1 LAIEVV
7 LPRLGWD
14 MEEGSLVEWFK
25 HDGDT
30 VNVGDAICSIEGDKA
45 VNEVESMDAGILR
58 IPPDSPTA
66 GTKVPVGTVL
76 AYLVKPDEVAPF
88 EKGTPPVRAASPEVA
103 RLGTAGGVATE
114 TVASAAN
121 DSTTARPGGP
131 RAEPAISPRARRIA
145 AEVGVEWAALAGT
158 GKTGRIVER
167 DIRQAASAQAEAA
180 ASAARIS
187 PVARRAAE
195 AAGVDVDALARAR
208 PGQRITREDVEAA
221 AREVARAAPTPVAP
235 APATVRTTA
244 AVQSADATR
253 TPMSGIRRLIAS
265 RLSESA
271 HTTAPV
277 TLTTEADATDL
288 VRFREQLKLDL
299 QGSNQT
305 LPAYNDLLARLLA
318 VALRD
323 HPALNASLD
332 GNEIVQHA
340 AVHLGFAVDT
350 DRGLLVPVVRDV
362 QRKSV
367 ADVARESAHLVE
379 QARAGTISASDLN
392 GATFTIT
399 NLGMY
404 DVDAFTPIV
413 NLPNCAILGV
423 GRIQAKPVV
432 VDEASERIA
441 VRKMLTLSLTFDH
454 RLVDGAPAARFLQ
467 QVKHF
472 IEHPTAWLI
481 R

>member
-1 LAIEVV
+1 MPAAAKSGRLIEEVRLAIEVV

-25 HDGDT
+25 HDSDT
-30 VNVGDAICSIEGDKA
+30 VNVGDVICSIEGDKA

-58 IPPDSPTA
+58 IPPDSPAA

-76 AYLVKPDEVAPF
+76 AYLVQPGEVAPF
-88 EKGTPPVRAASPEVA
+88 EKSSPPVRTASPAVA
-103 RLGTAGGVATE
+103 KTGAAVGGTATATLANA
-114 TVASAAN
+114 TTASA
-121 DSTTARPGGP
+121 TAGDGEP
-131 RAEPAISPRARRIA
+131 RREPAISPRARRIA
-145 AEVGVEWAALAGT
+145 AEVGVEWATLAGT

-167 DIRQAASAQAEAA
+167 DIRQAASSQAEAA
-180 ASAARIS
+180 ASADRIS

-195 AAGVDVDALARAR
+195 AAGIDVHALARAR

-221 AREVARAAPTPVAP
+221 APLPAAT
-235 APATVRTTA
+235 AT
-244 AVQSADATR
+244 QSADAAR
-253 TPMSGIRRLIAS
+253 TPMSGVRRLIAS

-299 QGSNQT
+299 QGSSQAR
-305 LPAYNDLLARLLA
+305 PAYNDLLAKLLA

-323 HPALNASLD
+323 HPALNSSLD
-332 GNEIVQHA
+332 GDAIVQHA

-367 ADVARESAHLVE
+367 ADVASESARLVE

-392 GATFTIT
+392 GATFTMT

-472 IEHPTAWLI
+472 VEHPTAWLI